1 MFLRLTNYRSVVFNT
16 HMTTKEE
23 IINALLSLG
32 EEKGL
37 ANVSLA
43 DIALEVGI
51 RKASIYS
58 HFESQ
63 QALTDA
69 AMSYCAQLLS
79 QREFTVDFKAPD
91 AGSLIYSLADSF
103 LQTFTEAPLSSYYSI
118 IHQQMLFDPA
128 FSSLNDRL
136 ESMLTARVRVALE
149 FCVQRGWLD
158 IPDTD
163 IAADFF
169 SGALTDALRT
179 TLSGESDYSLRLER
193 LTEGLVSLFS

>member
-128 FSSLNDRL
+128 FSTLNDRL

-163 IAADFF
+163 IASDFF
-169 SGALTDALRT
+169 SSALTDALRK

>member
-1 MFLRLTNYRSVVFNT
+1 MFLQLTNYRSVVFNT
-16 HMTTKEE
+16 RMTTREE

-37 ANVSLA
+37 ANVSLS
-43 DIALEVGI
+43 DIAMEVGI

-69 AMSYCAQLLS
+69 AMSYCAKMLS
-79 QREFTVDFKAPD
+79 ERKFTVDFKARD
-91 AGSLIYSLADSF
+91 ASSLIYSLADSF
-103 LQTFTEAPLSSYYSI
+103 MQTFTEAPLSSYYSI
-118 IHQQMLFDPA
+118 IRQQMLFNPQ
-128 FSSLNDRL
+128 FSALNDRL
-136 ESMLTARVRVALE
+136 EAMLTARVRVALE
-149 FCVQRGWLD
+149 FCVQRSWLD

-169 SGALTDALRT
+169 SCALTDALCAV
-179 TLSGESDYSLRLER
+179 LAGESDYSWRLER

>member
-1 MFLRLTNYRSVVFNT
+1 MSTR
-16 HMTTKEE
+16 EE
-23 IINALLSLG
+23 IITALLNLG

-37 ANVSLA
+37 ANVSLS
-43 DIALEVGI
+43 DIAREVGI

-69 AMSYCAQLLS
+69 ATAYCSELLS
-79 QREFTVDFKAPD
+79 EREFTVDFKAPD

-103 LQTFTEAPLSSYYSI
+103 MQTFTEAPLSSFFSI
-118 IHQQMLFDPA
+118 IRQQMLFDPA
-128 FSSLNDRL
+128 FSALNDRL
-136 ESMLTARVRVALE
+136 EAMLTARVRVALE
-149 FCVQRGWLD
+149 FCVQRSWLD

-169 SGALTDALRT
+169 SSALTDSLCAVLA
-179 TLSGESDYSLRLER
+179 GDSDYSWRLER